1 MRGLLSFILLL
12 TAVFFVVG
20 EFFGGW
26 YLGLPPHTPVLVYKK
41 THTAELSRRTTTAQ
55 QFAFGVEG
63 SLSRG
68 TVMIEASFEQL
79 ASFQTGQAGRPERVV
94 FRAEFGAGQRI
105 TVNETLRQGQGVYR
119 IILIFNDATGTLR
132 LTLPP
137 AGTL

>member
-1 MRGLLSFILLL
+1 
-12 TAVFFVVG
+12 
-20 EFFGGW
+20 
-26 YLGLPPHTPVLVYKK
+26 
-41 THTAELSRRTTTAQ
+41 
-55 QFAFGVEG
+55 
-63 SLSRG
+63 
-68 TVMIEASFEQL
+68 MIEASFEQL

-119 IILIFNDATGTLR
+119 IRLIFNDATGTLR